1 MPQKEGFLSNI
12 YSVEGS
18 ENLRNYYDQW
28 ADSYDEELAE
38 SDYRT
43 PERCAQ
49 ALARHLADPDAP
61 VLDFAC
67 GTGLSGVA
75 LHAAGFRVIDG
86 MDISEGML
94 RQARAKGVYR
104 QLSQPAPDAVLDVC
118 GQGYAAIVASGAI
131 SPGAAPPTNID
142 GALDSLTAGGLLVI
156 SLNDHAIEDGGYKAR
171 LDAAVAAGRAEML
184 ESARG
189 PHLPA
194 LELES
199 TVFVL
204 RKV

>member
-1 MPQKEGFLSNI
+1 MPQEEGFLSNI

-18 ENLRNYYDQW
+18 ENLRDYYDQW
-28 ADSYDEELAE
+28 ADSYDSELAQ

-43 PERCAQ
+43 PQRCAQ
-49 ALARHLADPDAP
+49 ALARYLSDPDAP

-75 LHAAGFRVIDG
+75 LYAAGFRVIDG
-86 MDISEGML
+86 MDISAGML
-94 RQARAKGVYR
+94 AQARAKGVYR
-104 QLSQPAPDAVLDVC
+104 KLVQPAPDAVLDAR

-131 SPGAAPPTNID
+131 SPGAAPPENID
-142 GALDSLTAGGLLVI
+142 GALDSLAQGGLLVI
-156 SLNDHAIEDGGYKAR
+156 SLNDHALDEGGYKER
-171 LDAAVAAGRAEML
+171 LDAAVAAGGAERL
-184 ESARG
+184 EAARG

-194 LELES
+194 LGLQS